1 MEDTMKRDV
10 LIAAV
15 LPALLLLSSATTRAQ
30 ERCDISRSAR
40 TSTVGEARFEVL
52 TLAEAGETYRLDR
65 ISGEVWHLQRSGSRF
80 TAMTLAWKTLPMPP
94 GEEGATTPRVNFQ
107 LLLSERGNFPML
119 LNIHTGATW
128 TLRTAAGDVKWEAI
142 AVEK

>member
-1 MEDTMKRDV
+1 MEDTMNRHV

-15 LPALLLLSSATTRAQ
+15 LSAMLLTSATTQAQ
-30 ERCDISRSAR
+30 ERTRASER
-40 TSTVGEARFEVL
+40 TSLVGEARFEVL
-52 TLAEAGETYRLDR
+52 TLPDANQTYRLDR

-80 TAMTLAWKTLPMPP
+80 TAMTLAWKALPMPP
-94 GEEGATTPRVNFQ
+94 AEEATVMSRVNYQ
-107 LLLSERGNFPML
+107 LLLSEIGNFPML
-119 LNIHTGATW
+119 VNVHTGASW

>member
-1 MEDTMKRDV
+1 MNRDV

-15 LPALLLLSSATTRAQ
+15 LPALLLLTPATTQAQ
-30 ERCDISRSAR
+30 ERTHASAR
-40 TSTVGEARFEVL
+40 TSLVGEARFEVL
-52 TLAEAGETYRLDR
+52 TLAETSETYRLDR
-65 ISGEVWHLQRSGSRF
+65 MSGEVWHLQRSGSRF
-80 TAMTLAWKTLPMPP
+80 TAMTLAWKALPMPP
-94 GEEGATTPRVNFQ
+94 GEEGPTTPRVNFQ

-119 LNIHTGATW
+119 VNIHTGATW